1 MQTNRFELTTLWIK
15 CIMCSCLCVLCMLYV
30 CLCMYPFF
38 VFSSIKLMVIGK
50 SSKKTRRLKDFTSQ
64 SNGASPAG
72 AHGYVYIR
80 AVRSPCKGNQQAA
93 ALPSRSM

>member
-1 MQTNRFELTTLWIK
+1 MDKVYHVFMFV
-15 CIMCSCLCVLCMLYV
+15 CIVHVVCVSV
-30 CLCMYPFF
+30 CMYPFF